1 MAATKKTDRQRTR
14 KQIELRFDMGRTPPP
29 WRRFVIAGA
38 AICHSIQV
46 LAHTNPTSKG
56 EDEHDST

>member
-1 MAATKKTDRQRTR
+1 MAPTKTTDRKQIR

-38 AICHSIQV
+38 TICHSIQV
-46 LAHTNPTSKG
+46 LARANPSAKG
-56 EDEHDST
+56 EDKHDST